1 MGSNFATD
9 LADNE
14 LLDLDLETQIT
25 IQLRNNH
32 YPPVPYSMVQPCIDA
47 IDAYNDGEHNKLI
60 QLPTDGF
67 DANNSDD
74 LTGFLKGIQKFNQ
87 LGVDNGDDSWD
98 VSNPDRN
105 NIVVALYYQ

>member
-1 MGSNFATD
+1 VGNNLSQE
-9 LADNE
+9 LAE
-14 LLDLDLETQIT
+14 GLLDLDLETQIT

-67 DANNSDD
+67 DANGEPFQITWRGKTSA
-74 LTGFLKGIQKFNQ
+74 
-87 LGVDNGDDSWD
+87 
-98 VSNPDRN
+98 PAH
-105 NIVVALYYQ
+105 ALVEAHHLENWIIERELC